1 MDHIR
6 EYRDIFAV
14 VGHYVGPPP
23 PGPQRDAHLFGDV
36 RGRQPQD
43 VRALGGIGAGRQ
55 ATVQD
60 AAHRVVCCRFGRRDD
75 EAGAQV
81 ALGLRA
87 EAIRLRDKAIEDI
100 NKRYEEDEASKDS
113 TFNGY
118 DVLSD
123 DDNEAP

>member
-1 MDHIR
+1 MSVLR
-6 EYRDIFAV
+6 RRDRNEMLAFSATFEDGNLKMY
-14 VGHYVGPPP
+14 GHS
-23 PGPQRDAHLFGDV
+23 
-36 RGRQPQD
+36 
-43 VRALGGIGAGRQ
+43 

-100 NKRYEEDEASKDS
+100 NKRYEEDEASRDS

-123 DDNEAP
+123 DYNEAP